1 MDDQRSLI
9 AVLGI
14 HGIDQ
19 GRIRDAAVQLEQI
32 DTPPLVAKQ
41 WHKNKRKEGS

>member
-1 MDDQRSLI
+1 MDDQRPLI
-9 AVLGI
+9 VVLGI

-19 GRIRDAAVQLEQI
+19 GGIRDAVQLFQI